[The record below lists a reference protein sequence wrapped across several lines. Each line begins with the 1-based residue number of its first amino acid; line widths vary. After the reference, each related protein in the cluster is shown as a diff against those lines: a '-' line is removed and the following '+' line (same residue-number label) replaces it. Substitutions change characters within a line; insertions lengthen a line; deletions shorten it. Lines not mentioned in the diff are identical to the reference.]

1 MAVTEDFYYVEG
13 STSVKNL
20 VKTLITEITQNAGI
34 YKWDLVV
41 PDSIDKIGSS
51 VDGSTVNLITDGSTT
66 DKVQTVFSTPNQDD
80 TCIIKATTSY
90 GKTFY
95 VKFSRE
101 AKDLTLKD
109 KQIIKKF
116 EDLHT
121 YSVSNG
127 DGGYY
132 NKTRTD
138 AEVLEIM
145 AGENPDVSGSG
156 YNDYVNTMT
165 AGLAINNIRIQI
177 ARELNPAGNDI
188 NIPNDVQKEYNYR
201 LAWYR
206 NLQPEIKDFLPVQYW
221 LNITKDS
228 INLVLRGDPSADVA
242 PYNNYLTSY
251 CYIGALKPVEDSAY
265 TDDEYNFGVTTSS
278 DVEPEYNNP
287 YGKRTATGVTD
298 VCMIANKIG
307 MPYQPHYPGFYST
320 NIFMDKCN
328 VEGSRWNH
336 KKHQFSDVTLV
347 HPIDMERGKMINV
360 LVGDA
365 SSIYDMDKLVYAK
378 DTDNEESYKKF
389 KITAPFNFLN
399 NSANINYC
407 IAIRCTKV
415 AD

>member
-13 STSVKNL
+13 NTSVKNL
-20 VKTLITEITQNAGI
+20 VKTLVTEITQNAGI
-34 YKWDLVV
+34 YKWDLIL
-41 PDSIDKIGSS
+41 PNSIDDIGSS
-51 VDGSTVNLITDGSTT
+51 ATSETVNLITDGSTT
-66 DKVQTVFSTPNQDD
+66 DKVQTEYAVNKQND

-90 GKTFY
+90 GKSFY
-95 VKFSRE
+95 VKIDRTSRE
-101 AKDLTLKD
+101 LTNKE
-109 KQIIKKF
+109 KQAVVNF
-116 EDLHT
+116 NNLHT
-121 YSVSNG
+121 Y
-127 DGGYY
+127 Y
-132 NKTRTD
+132 NPGASQSSHRTD

-145 AGENPDVSGSG
+145 AGKNQNVSGNG
-156 YNDYVNTMT
+156 YSDYVSAVTSGQ
-165 AGLAINNIRIQI
+165 ALNNIRLQI
-177 ARELNPAGNDI
+177 AEELNQAGDDI
-188 NIPNDVQKEYNYR
+188 NVSFDIQQKYNYR

-228 INLVLRGDPSADVA
+228 INLVLRGDPSADIA

-251 CYIGALKPVEDSAY
+251 CYIGVLKPVEDSAY
-265 TDDEYNFGVTTSS
+265 TDDEYNFGITASS
-278 DVEPEYNNP
+278 DIEPNYSNP
-287 YGKRTATGVTD
+287 YGQRTATGVTD

-336 KKHQFSDVTLV
+336 KKHQFSDITLV
-347 HPIDMERGKMINV
+347 HPVDMERGKMINV
-360 LVGDA
+360 LAGDA

-378 DTDNEESYKKF
+378 DTDNEENYKKF

-407 IAIRCTKV
+407 IAIRCTK
-415 AD
+415 AAE